1 MLKKLLFFIL
11 VLLLSL
17 LIPVTVNAQK
27 PLEKRANRLYDN
39 FAYAEAGELYA
50 HLLKKSPQNKQAVY
64 RLAICHMNTGNT
76 RDAEKTFAAAIGLGM
91 NDADTYIKLGV
102 CQIMNAK
109 REEAR
114 ITFEKAQK
122 LYPADMRSSF
132 YLESLNNTDLIY
144 AESEAYRVERLPL
157 SSIGSD
163 FSPLVISE
171 GGKSKMLLV
180 SNGLSSK
187 HPKSKDLWNK
197 KRWFDLWEIE
207 MANDSTPTAA
217 TPLSGAVNTKYHEG
231 PASWNAANNELA
243 FTRNAYYKGR
253 VTRSKDR
260 VNKLNIF
267 FSRKNE
273 QGKSAIVP
281 FEHNNAEY
289 SVGHPA
295 FSADGKTLIFVSDM
309 PGGFGGTDIYVCT
322 LSGNSWSKPQNLG
335 PQINSAGNEMF
346 PFLLDDATLFFSSS
360 GWGGLGGLDIYKSVR
375 EESAWVSL
383 ENAGSPLNSPSDD
396 FGVFVFPDG
405 RRGFFSSNRNSEDF
419 SDHVYRFTYSPR
431 PASITVRDRD
441 ELSPVANAEIEIL
454 LNGKTK
460 ATIKT
465 DASGTAEIW
474 LNPCKNYTFKTRA
487 EGYPEHEKQQE
498 TACKP
503 KDSRDYQVAVRKP
516 KAYVKVYDMY
526 NQKNIEG
533 AKVRLLN
540 LSTPAAAPIE
550 LLSDTGGFVRFNLM
564 PCQEYEIAAEKKDM
578 PLVGKKIKAPCS
590 LSEPDVAVRLGTGIA
605 PPKGLILRINIV
617 DEQNGAPV
625 PNARVNVW
633 ITGEK
638 TPRALIAD
646 AYGEIETITKEGA
659 GVSLETNCVGYFSTS
674 KSKEK
679 FNVPK
684 GDKSVLKTLKL
695 LKLSEGGIIAL
706 EGIYYDLNKTNIR
719 KDAAKVLDY
728 VVQVMTENPQ
738 MIIELGSH
746 TDSRD
751 TDERN
756 MKLSEGR
763 AAAAAEYIVSKGIEA
778 TRISGKGYGETQLKN
793 GCGDGVKCTEAQHQE
808 NRRTEIKIISFD

>member
-1 MLKKLLFFIL
+1 MLKKLLFFPL

-17 LIPVTVNAQK
+17 LNPVSVNAQK
-27 PLEKRANRLYDN
+27 PLEKRANRLYEN
-39 FAYAEAGELYA
+39 FAFAEAAELYA
-50 HLLKKSPQNKQAVY
+50 HIIKKSPQNKQAVY
-64 RLAICHMNTGNT
+64 RLAICLMNNGNT
-76 RDAEKTFAAAIGLGM
+76 RDAEKTFKNAIELGV
-91 NDADTYIKLGV
+91 NDPDTYIKQGV

-114 ITFEKAQK
+114 ATFEKTQQ
-122 LYPADMRSSF
+122 LYPSDMRSAF

-163 FSPLVISE
+163 FSPLVIPE

-187 HPKSKDLWNK
+187 HAKSKDLWNK
-197 KRWFDLWEIE
+197 KRWFDLWEVE
-207 MANDSTPTAA
+207 MANDSTPMISV
-217 TPLSGAVNTKYHEG
+217 LLNGKINTKFHEG
-231 PASWNAANNELA
+231 PASWNATTNEIA
-243 FTRNAYYKGR
+243 FTRNAFYKGR

-273 QGKSAIVP
+273 QGKPEIIP
-281 FEHNNAEY
+281 FEHNNSEY

-295 FSADGKTLIFVSDM
+295 FSLDGKTLVFVSDM
-309 PGGFGGTDIYVCT
+309 PGGFGGTDLYVCT
-322 LSGNSWSKPQNLG
+322 LSGSTWSKPQNLG

-346 PFLLDDATLFFSSS
+346 PFLGEDGTLFFSSN

-375 EESAWVSL
+375 EDGAWVGL
-383 ENAGSPLNSPSDD
+383 ENAGSPLNSHSDD
-396 FGVFVFPDG
+396 FGVYVFPNG

-419 SDHVYRFTYSPR
+419 SDHVYRFTYSPI

-441 ELSPVANAEIEIL
+441 ELSPVINAEVEIL
-454 LNGKTK
+454 LGEKSK
-460 ATIKT
+460 AKIKT

-474 LNPCKNYTFKTRA
+474 LNPCKTYTFRTRA

-503 KDSRDYQVAVRKP
+503 KDSRDYQVSIRKP

-533 AKVRLLN
+533 AKVRLIN
-540 LSTPAAAPIE
+540 LSNPTGAPIE
-550 LLSDTGGFVRFNLM
+550 ILSDTGGFVRFNLM
-564 PCQEYEIAAEKKDM
+564 PCQEYEISAERKDL
-578 PLVGKKIKAPCS
+578 PLVSKKIKAPCS

-605 PPKGLILRINIV
+605 PPKGVILRINIV

-633 ITGEK
+633 IAGEK
-638 TPRALIAD
+638 TARALIAD
-646 AYGEIETITKEGA
+646 AFGEIETITKEGA

-695 LKLSEGGIIAL
+695 LRLSEGGIIAL

-756 MKLSEGR
+756 MKLSDGR
-763 AAAAAEYIVSKGIEA
+763 AAAAAEYIISKGIDA

-793 GCGDGVKCTEAQHQE
+793 GCGNGIKCTEVQHQE
-808 NRRTEIKIISFD
+808 NRRTEIKIVSFD